1 MAGPYNP
8 TRIELT
14 CGVRLDC
21 ERRIAADAAGSD
33 NVSESA
39 TAPPRAG
46 LIDGLGLRWFF
57 RLLSSS
63 IGQKFVM
70 AITGLLLC
78 GFLVVHLE
86 GNLLLFV
93 SAEKYNAYAHFL
105 HSQEELLMVAETGL
119 FLLFFAHLYLAFA
132 TAWGNSQS
140 RLDQYAMKQSKQPR
154 GNLATNPSAW
164 MFGSGAVILGFV
176 ILHLIDMKFQA
187 RGSAIPYLDEHDP
200 NAPYANA
207 VAVLSNPISRV
218 IYTLGVIVLG
228 FHLSHGVSSAFQSLG
243 LNHPKYTPLIKW
255 IGRIFAVAIVVGFAS
270 LPILIPSLKQ

>member
-1 MAGPYNP
+1 MF
-8 TRIELT
+8 
-14 CGVRLDC
+14 
-21 ERRIAADAAGSD
+21 AAEAAGSD

-39 TAPPRAG
+39 SASSKTG
-46 LIDGLGLRWFF
+46 LLDWLGLRWFF

-119 FLLFFAHLYLAFA
+119 FLLFLAHLYLAFA
-132 TAWGNSQS
+132 TAWGNSKA
-140 RLDQYAMKQSKQPR
+140 RLDQYAVKQTKQAK
-154 GNLATNPSAW
+154 GVLAVSPSTW
-164 MFGSGAVILGFV
+164 MFASGAIVLGFV
-176 ILHLIDMKFQA
+176 ILHLVDMKFQC
-187 RGSAIPYLDEHDP
+187 RDDINYLDEH
-200 NAPYANA
+200 NLVAPYENLREQKLAAPYVNA
-207 VAVLSNPISRV
+207 LAVLSNPLSAIVYV
-218 IYTLGVIVLG
+218 IGAIALG
-228 FHLSHGVSSAFQSLG
+228 FHLSHGVASAFQSLG

-255 IGRIFAVAIVVGFAS
+255 GSRLFAFAIAAGFAS
-270 LPILIPSLKQ
+270 LPILIPYLKR

>member
-1 MAGPYNP
+1 MD
-8 TRIELT
+8 
-14 CGVRLDC
+14 RL
-21 ERRIAADAAGSD
+21 
-33 NVSESA
+33 
-39 TAPPRAG
+39 
-46 LIDGLGLRWFF
+46 GLGWFF

-119 FLLFFAHLYLAFA
+119 FALFLAHLYLAFA
-132 TAWGNSQS
+132 TTWGNSQS
-140 RLDQYAMKQSKQPR
+140 RLDPYAMKQSKLPR

-164 MFGSGAVILGFV
+164 MFASGAVVLGFV
-176 ILHLIDMKFQA
+176 ILHLIDIKFQA
-187 RGSAIPYLDEHDP
+187 RPDIAYLNEYDSK
-200 NAPYANA
+200 APYANA
-207 VAVLSNPISRV
+207 LAVLSNPVSRV
-218 IYTLGVIVLG
+218 VYTLGVIVLG

-243 LNHPKYTPLIKW
+243 LNHPK
-255 IGRIFAVAIVVGFAS
+255 
-270 LPILIPSLKQ
+270 

>member
-1 MAGPYNP
+1 M
-8 TRIELT
+8 
-14 CGVRLDC
+14 
-21 ERRIAADAAGSD
+21 
-33 NVSESA
+33 SESA
-39 TAPPRAG
+39 TARPKAG
-46 LIDGLGLRWFF
+46 LIDCLGLRWFF

-70 AITGLLLC
+70 AITGLMLC

-119 FLLFFAHLYLAFA
+119 FLLFLAHLYLAFA
-132 TAWGNSQS
+132 TAWGNNSA
-140 RLDQYAMKQSKQPR
+140 RIDQYAIKQSKQPR
-154 GNLATNPSAW
+154 GVLSTNPSAW

-176 ILHLIDMKFQA
+176 ILHLIDMKFAA
-187 RGSAIPYLDEHDP
+187 RPDVAYLSEHDA

-207 VAVLSNPISRV
+207 LAVLSNPISRV
-218 IYTLGVIVLG
+218 AYTLGVIVLG

-255 IGRIFAVAIVVGFAS
+255 LGRLFAIAITVGFAS
-270 LPILIPSLKQ
+270 LPILVPSLTR

>member
-1 MAGPYNP
+1 M
-8 TRIELT
+8 
-14 CGVRLDC
+14 
-21 ERRIAADAAGSD
+21 
-33 NVSESA
+33 SESA

-119 FLLFFAHLYLAFA
+119 FVLFLAHLYLAFA
-132 TAWGNSQS
+132 TTWGNSQS

-154 GNLATNPSAW
+154 GMLSTYPSAW
-164 MFGSGAVILGFV
+164 MFGSGAVVLGFV

-187 RGSAIPYLDEHDP
+187 RPDIKYLDEHDP

-207 VAVLSNPISRV
+207 VAVLSNPISWV
-218 IYTLGVIVLG
+218 VYIVGVIVLG

-255 IGRIFAVAIVVGFAS
+255 VGRIFAFVIAVGFAS
-270 LPILIPSLKQ
+270 LPVLIPNLKRW

>member
-1 MAGPYNP
+1 M
-8 TRIELT
+8 
-14 CGVRLDC
+14 
-21 ERRIAADAAGSD
+21 
-33 NVSESA
+33 SESA

-119 FLLFFAHLYLAFA
+119 FLLFLAHLYLAFA

-154 GNLATNPSAW
+154 GNLATSPSAW

-176 ILHLIDMKFQA
+176 ILHLIDMKFLA
-187 RGSAIPYLDEHDP
+187 RPDIAYPFLDERAP

-207 VAVLSNPISRV
+207 LAVLSNPISRV
-218 IYTLGVIVLG
+218 VYTLGVLMLG
-228 FHLSHGVSSAFQSLG
+228 LHLSHGVSSAFQSLG

-255 IGRIFAVAIVVGFAS
+255 VGRLFAIVIAVGFAS
-270 LPILIPSLKQ
+270 LPIIIPSLKR

>member
-1 MAGPYNP
+1 MD
-8 TRIELT
+8 
-14 CGVRLDC
+14 RL
-21 ERRIAADAAGSD
+21 
-33 NVSESA
+33 
-39 TAPPRAG
+39 
-46 LIDGLGLRWFF
+46 GLGWFF

-119 FLLFFAHLYLAFA
+119 FLLFLAHLYLAFA
-132 TAWGNSQS
+132 TAWGNSQA
-140 RLDQYAMKQSKQPR
+140 RIDQYAVKQSKLPQ
-154 GNLATNPSAW
+154 GNLASNPSAW
-164 MFGSGAVILGFV
+164 MFGSGAVVLGFV

-187 RGSAIPYLDEHDP
+187 RGAGIAYVNEHDP

-207 VAVLSNPISRV
+207 LAVLSNPISRV
-218 IYTLGVIVLG
+218 VYTLGVIVLG

-255 IGRIFAVAIVVGFAS
+255 GSRLFAIAIALGFAS
-270 LPILIPSLKQ
+270 LPILIPSLQK

>member
-1 MAGPYNP
+1 M
-8 TRIELT
+8 
-14 CGVRLDC
+14 
-21 ERRIAADAAGSD
+21 
-33 NVSESA
+33 SESA

-93 SAEKYNAYAHFL
+93 NAEKYNAYAHFL

-119 FLLFFAHLYLAFA
+119 FLLFLSHLYLAFA
-132 TAWGNSQS
+132 TAWGNGKS
-140 RLDQYAMKQSKQPR
+140 RIDQYAMKQTKQPR
-154 GNLATNPSAW
+154 SLLAASPSTW
-164 MFGSGAVILGFV
+164 MFASGAAVLGFV

-187 RGSAIPYLDEHDP
+187 RPDITYLDEHDP
-200 NAPYANA
+200 NAPYATA

-218 IYTLGVIVLG
+218 VYTLGVIVLG

-255 IGRIFAVAIVVGFAS
+255 IGRLFAFAIAVGFAS
-270 LPILIPSLKQ
+270 LPVLIPNLKR

>member
-1 MAGPYNP
+1 M
-8 TRIELT
+8 
-14 CGVRLDC
+14 
-21 ERRIAADAAGSD
+21 
-33 NVSESA
+33 SESA
-39 TAPPRAG
+39 SGQSKTG
-46 LIDGLGLRWFF
+46 LMDRLGLGWFF

-119 FLLFFAHLYLAFA
+119 FALFLAHLYLAFA
-132 TAWGNSQS
+132 TAWGNGKA
-140 RLDQYAMKQSKQPR
+140 RVDQYALMQTKQPK
-154 GNLATNPSAW
+154 GILSTSPSTW
-164 MFGSGAVILGFV
+164 MFASGAIVLGFV
-176 ILHLIDMKFQA
+176 LLHLVDMKFHC
-187 RGSAIPYLDEHDP
+187 RDGIEYLGEHDP

-207 VAVLSNPISRV
+207 LAVLSDPISRV
-218 IYTLGVIVLG
+218 VYTLGVIVLG

-255 IGRIFAVAIVVGFAS
+255 GSRLFAIAIAIGFAS
-270 LPILIPSLKQ
+270 LPVLIPSLQR

>member
-1 MAGPYNP
+1 
-8 TRIELT
+8 
-14 CGVRLDC
+14 
-21 ERRIAADAAGSD
+21 
-33 NVSESA
+33 
-39 TAPPRAG
+39 
-46 LIDGLGLRWFF
+46 
-57 RLLSSS
+57 
-63 IGQKFVM
+63 M

-154 GNLATNPSAW
+154 GLMTASPSAW
-164 MFGSGAVILGFV
+164 MFGSGAVVLGFV
-176 ILHLIDMKFQA
+176 LLHLIDMKFQL
-187 RGSAIPYLDEHDP
+187 RPDVEYFDEHHP

-207 VAVLSNPISRV
+207 LAVLSNPISRV
-218 IYTLGVIVLG
+218 IYTVGVIVLG
-228 FHLSHGVSSAFQSLG
+228 LHLSHGVSSAFQSLG

-255 IGRIFAVAIVVGFAS
+255 IGRLFALVIAVGFAS
-270 LPILIPSLKQ
+270 LPVLIPNLKR

>member
-1 MAGPYNP
+1 VSDSAASPSKAG
-8 TRIELT
+8 I
-14 CGVRLDC
+14 LDWF
-21 ERRIAADAAGSD
+21 
-33 NVSESA
+33 
-39 TAPPRAG
+39 
-46 LIDGLGLRWFF
+46 GLRWFF
-57 RLLSSS
+57 RFLSSS

-119 FLLFFAHLYLAFA
+119 FVLFLAHLYLAFA
-132 TAWGNSQS
+132 TAWGNAKA
-140 RLDQYAMKQSKQPR
+140 RVDQYAVKQTKQAK
-154 GNLATNPSAW
+154 GLWAASPSTW
-164 MFGSGAVILGFV
+164 MFASGSVVLGFV

-187 RGSAIPYLDEHDP
+187 RPDIVYLDEHAP

-207 VAVLSNPISRV
+207 LAVLSNPISRV
-218 IYTLGVIVLG
+218 VYTIGVIVLG
-228 FHLSHGVSSAFQSLG
+228 FHLSHGFASAFQSLG

-255 IGRIFAVAIVVGFAS
+255 ISRLFAFAIAAGFAS
-270 LPILIPSLKQ
+270 LPILVPSLSR

>member
-1 MAGPYNP
+1 M
-8 TRIELT
+8 
-14 CGVRLDC
+14 
-21 ERRIAADAAGSD
+21 
-33 NVSESA
+33 SESA
-39 TAPPRAG
+39 SGQSKTG
-46 LIDGLGLRWFF
+46 LMDRLGLGWFF

-105 HSQEELLMVAETGL
+105 HSQEELLIVAETGL
-119 FLLFFAHLYLAFA
+119 FLLFVAHLYLAFA
-132 TAWGNSQS
+132 TAFGNSTA
-140 RLDQYAMKQSKQPR
+140 RVDQYAMKQSKLPR

-187 RGSAIPYLDEHDP
+187 RGSAFGYVDEHDP

-207 VAVLSNPISRV
+207 LVVLADPISRIV
-218 IYTLGVIVLG
+218 YTLGVIVLG
-228 FHLSHGVSSAFQSLG
+228 FHLSHGVPSAFQSLG

-255 IGRIFAVAIVVGFAS
+255 GGRLFAIVIALGFAS
-270 LPILIPSLKQ
+270 LPILIPSLSR

>member
-1 MAGPYNP
+1 M
-8 TRIELT
+8 
-14 CGVRLDC
+14 
-21 ERRIAADAAGSD
+21 
-33 NVSESA
+33 SESA
-39 TAPPRAG
+39 TASSKTG
-46 LIDGLGLRWFF
+46 LLDWLGLRWIF

-93 SAEKYNAYAHFL
+93 SAKAYNDYAHFL

-119 FLLFFAHLYLAFA
+119 FFLFLAHLYLAFA
-132 TAWGNSQS
+132 TAWGNSAA
-140 RLDQYAMKQSKQPR
+140 RLDQYSIKQSKQPR
-154 GNLATNPSAW
+154 GLMATSPSTW
-164 MFGSGAVILGFV
+164 MFGSGAIVLGFV

-187 RGSAIPYLDEHDP
+187 RPDIVYLDEHAP

-207 VAVLSNPISRV
+207 LAVLGNPISRIV
-218 IYTLGVIVLG
+218 YTIGVIVLG
-228 FHLSHGVSSAFQSLG
+228 FHLSHGFASAFQSLG

-255 IGRIFAVAIVVGFAS
+255 VGRLFAIAIAIGFAS
-270 LPILIPSLKQ
+270 LPILIPSLKR

>member
-1 MAGPYNP
+1 M
-8 TRIELT
+8 
-14 CGVRLDC
+14 
-21 ERRIAADAAGSD
+21 
-33 NVSESA
+33 SESA

-93 SAEKYNAYAHFL
+93 SAKAYNDYAHFL
-105 HSQEELLMVAETGL
+105 HRQEELLMVAETGL
-119 FLLFFAHLYLAFA
+119 FLLFLAHLYLAFA
-132 TAWGNSQS
+132 TAWGNSS
-140 RLDQYAMKQSKQPR
+140 ARVDQYALKQSKQPR
-154 GNLATNPSAW
+154 GLMATSPSTW
-164 MFGSGAVILGFV
+164 MFGSGAIVLGFV
-176 ILHLIDMKFQA
+176 ILHLIDMKFLA

-218 IYTLGVIVLG
+218 VYTLGVIALG
-228 FHLSHGVSSAFQSLG
+228 LHLSHGIASAFQSLG

-255 IGRIFAVAIVVGFAS
+255 AGRLFAIAIAVGFAS
-270 LPILIPSLKQ
+270 LPIIIPSLKR